1 MACDRENNPL
11 VFFQDIQP
19 VRQDSV
25 NFIERGSDEIP
36 QELRCFHLA
45 VPYLGSISELA
56 RAIDG
61 DEQVKSAFFCPYFGD
76 VDMFVADGIFGKL
89 SSSRFLAFHLR
100 QVADVMAPGTS
111 RE

>member
-1 MACDRENNPL
+1 M
-11 VFFQDIQP
+11 
-19 VRQDSV
+19 
-25 NFIERGSDEIP
+25 NFIGRDSDEIP

-45 VPYLGSISELA
+45 VPGSISELA

>member
-36 QELRCFHLA
+36 QELRCFHLT
-45 VPYLGSISELA
+45 VPGSISELA
-56 RAIDG
+56 RAVDG

-76 VDMFVADGIFGKL
+76 VNIFVTDGIFGKL
-89 SSSRFLAFHLR
+89 SSGRWLMLWRLEQAK
-100 QVADVMAPGTS
+100 
-111 RE
+111 